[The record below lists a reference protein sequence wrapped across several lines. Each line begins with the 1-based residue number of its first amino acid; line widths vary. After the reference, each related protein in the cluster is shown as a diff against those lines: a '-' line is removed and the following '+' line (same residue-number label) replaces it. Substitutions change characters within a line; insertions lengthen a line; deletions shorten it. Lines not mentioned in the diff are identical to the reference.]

1 MSNVIIL
8 SIVFLL
14 FLLISLFWYQLAGIC
29 TEESMAASASTIMAV
44 TFLAGLAGNAAYIYP
59 AAAFMAAAG
68 VLLFLLNIGRGR
80 TEEKFWKRVISFI
93 SPAMVVI
100 GIIFI
105 YCGCCFRRSLFTYPD
120 EINQWGSAVKYMTE
134 TGLLPYGENFTGDDV
149 TFSICTMFQYYFAGI
164 GNFVESNAYVG
175 NFLLT
180 FIPVLLPCRKSG
192 WERWKSVFVYAAV
205 IFISLNLISYVKYY
219 TLLQDYVLPMWAGGI
234 LAWILWRKEEKINWI
249 FLFCS
254 LSVIAAMKSLVGPLF
269 ACMIILTA
277 FLSQYFRDCNDD
289 IVGLKNLRAIK
300 TKKYLVFLPLF
311 ITPVFLNI
319 IWSKIISTN
328 VLSRGVGSAGKDAV
342 QIFRTILDQG
352 FTVIESGTNKLPYMS
367 YVIYFGLYIAGIFLL
382 VSVLKKYKNEM
393 KTILL
398 LYLAG
403 AFLYM
408 GVMFYA
414 YMNVFG
420 GTDGVAVAGIDR
432 YLAYYMLVGLCAM
445 IFPLFYPM
453 EDVDRNSKVRM
464 VSVLLVIV
472 CLYGTSGNFIAKIT
486 SIRREQDST
495 WLQRVEIKEQ
505 VEKFHE
511 LVQDNGRIFIIGKL
525 TTNNLK
531 MLTYEFG
538 SQYDWEND
546 SYTID
551 ARGGGKQILINAA
564 KYPELLTET
573 EYKYVWFMNP
583 EEKNKEYDYLRREFK
598 FKSAE
603 DGDVYEIQK
612 VDDEYRFIY
621 LGNVPTEDE

>member
-269 ACMIILTA
+269 ACMIILTT
-277 FLSQYFRDCNDD
+277 FLSQYFRDCNDN
-289 IVGLKNLRAIK
+289 IIGLKNLRAIK

-398 LYLAG
+398 LYLVG

-464 VSVLLVIV
+464 VSVLLVIA